1 MLNLITTGR
10 NATIIFDDG
19 SLSRQFQLKTGAPQG
34 NSPSP
39 LHYNFCEQIA
49 ILKLEL
55 DPQIASI
62 YNHHLIPRN
71 QVPPILGPN
80 VLPQAPV
87 PDPVPIPVP
96 VPVRRPAL
104 PIELLT
110 GVANLNRN
118 AANLRLRINDPFALE
133 SNRETDKVESFADD
147 KTVIFLATEAGLS
160 AIR

>member
-19 SLSRQFQLKTGAPQG
+19 SLSRQFYLENGAPQG

-39 LHYNFCEQIA
+39 LQYNFCEQIA

-55 DPQIASI
+55 DPRIASI

-71 QVPPILGPN
+71 QVPPLLGPN
-80 VLPQAPV
+80 PAPLAPV

-96 VPVRRPAL
+96 VPA
-104 PIELLT
+104 
-110 GVANLNRN
+110 
-118 AANLRLRINDPFALE
+118 AANIY
-133 SNRETDKVESFADD
+133 
-147 KTVIFLATEAGLS
+147 
-160 AIR
+160 

>member
-1 MLNLITTGR
+1 MLEVYKFWGIGVNFSKMLNLITTGR

-19 SLSRQFQLKTGAPQG
+19 SLSRQFQLETGAPQG

-39 LHYNFCEQIA
+39 LQYNFCEQIA

-55 DPQIASI
+55 EPRIASI

-87 PDPVPIPVP
+87 PDPVPLPVP
-96 VPVRRPAL
+96 VPALRPDP
-104 PIELLT
+104 PIEFLP
-110 GVANLNRN
+110 GVANVNRF
-118 AANLRLRINDPFALE
+118 AAHLRLRINDPFAL
-133 SNRETDKVESFADD
+133 FP
-147 KTVIFLATEAGLS
+147 L
-160 AIR
+160 